1 MCIRDRFN
9 IVNPEQ
15 SFMLMMAVAM
25 FGAMFTWFMIFVTHL
40 FFRVHWVRQ
49 GNKPLAFRM
58 WGFPVLTLLGAAL
71 MLAALVSTLFTDV
84 FRLTVLTGLPFLL
97 LLAAIYAIWYR
108 KPAGQTATAPQANTP
123 TQAQAR

>member
-1 MCIRDRFN
+1 
-9 IVNPEQ
+9 
-15 SFMLMMAVAM
+15 
-25 FGAMFTWFMIFVTHL
+25 MIFVTHL
-40 FFRVHWVRQ
+40 FFRTRWVRQ

-97 LLAAIYAIWYR
+97 LLSAVYAIWYR
-108 KPAGQTATAPQANTP
+108 KPAGQPVPQANTP